1 MTTIQPK
8 ETYLSP
14 SDAARLIHQTQKT
27 LRSWVKHGLLTDYRT
42 SGGHRR
48 YLRSEL
54 LRVHERKMTK

>member
-1 MTTIQPK
+1 MTNIQAK

-14 SDAARLIHQTQKT
+14 ADAARLAQKPAKT
-27 LRSWVKHGLLTDYRT
+27 LRKWVKHGLLTDYRT

-54 LRVHERKMTK
+54 VHLLFQNR